1 MQLSFCIWQ
10 RLNVNRTKPCANFHI
25 WILFV
30 QILWMPPDTSMTQVM
45 AHISNPICTNAE
57 CPNADKESSRKLV
70 QQQQKAIIGHSN
82 SVWKAELRV
91 RYIPKNLKELYESDR
106 TTCHFYFD
114 QVSVCFS
121 VVCCFS
127 LGLW

>member
-1 MQLSFCIWQ
+1 
-10 RLNVNRTKPCANFHI
+10 
-25 WILFV
+25 
-30 QILWMPPDTSMTQVM
+30 MPPDTSMTQVM

-114 QVSVCFS
+114 QVSS
-121 VVCCFS
+121 ARARANCCCARI
-127 LGLW
+127 LAVYGILI